1 MMKRENSNRTR
12 IVGLRFTPEE
22 YSKIEKKWKAST
34 CRKLSDYI
42 RRHLFEKSITTIYRN
57 QSLDDMTHEMMQLFK
72 HLNGIGNNFNQAV
85 KKLHTLN
92 QIPEFKVWIISA
104 ELDKKILF
112 DKMDEIKNY
121 IRKISEKWLRS

>member
-1 MMKRENSNRTR
+1 MKRENSNRTR

-22 YSKIEKKWKAST
+22 YAKIEKKWKAST
-34 CRKLSDYI
+34 CRKMSDYI
-42 RRHLFEKSITTIYRN
+42 RRHLFEKSINTIYRN
-57 QSLDDMTHEMMQLFK
+57 QSLDDMIHEMMPLFK
-72 HLNGIGNNFNQAV
+72 QLNGIGNNFNQAV

-112 DKMDEIKNY
+112 DKIDEIKNY
-121 IRKISEKWLRS
+121 IQKISERWLRS

>member
-22 YSKIEKKWKAST
+22 YEKIEKKWKAST

-42 RRHLFEKSITTIYRN
+42 RRHLFGKSINTTYRN
-57 QSLDDMTHEMMQLFK
+57 QSLDDMIHEMTQLFRQ
-72 HLNGIGNNFNQAV
+72 LNGIGNNFNQAV

-121 IRKISEKWLRS
+121 IQKISERWLRS

>member
-1 MMKRENSNRTR
+1 MKRENSNRTR
-12 IVGLRFTPEE
+12 IVGLRFTPQE
-22 YSKIEKKWKAST
+22 YAKIEKKWKAST

-57 QSLDDMTHEMMQLFK
+57 QSLDDMIHEMMPLFK
-72 HLNGIGNNFNQAV
+72 QLNGIGNNFNQAV

-112 DKMDEIKNY
+112 DKIDEIKNY